1 MSTREENVS
10 AREELELEIKRLI
23 IDALMLEDIAPGD
36 IDTEAPLFNE
46 GLGLDSIDSLDLAM
60 VLEER
65 YGLRGSED
73 SRENRQRFASVRS
86 LAAFVAA
93 GRTR

>member
-1 MSTREENVS
+1 VAVPAPQPESLE
-10 AREELELEIKRLI
+10 AELKRLI
-23 IDALMLEDIAPGD
+23 VEVLMLEDIRPEE
-36 IDTEAPLFNE
+36 IDSEMPLFNE

-60 VLEER
+60 ALEET
-65 YGLRGSED
+65 YGVRTGED
-73 SRENRQRFASVRS
+73 ADANRQRFRSVRS